1 MIEKKIYSPWAFT
14 GNEDEKAASNRQ
26 IYEKLM
32 KEYRVY
38 RHDSKID
45 LQDSV
50 DCNFADYHIVIG
62 RKAGYGHALYKIR
75 KNRPY
80 LSNDEL
86 ALLCDQGNLCF
97 GYEMQGDM
105 IKVFED

>member
-14 GNEDEKAASNRQ
+14 ENEDEKAASNRQ

-45 LQDSV
+45 LEDRV
-50 DCNFADYHIVIG
+50 DCNLADYDVVIG
-62 RKAGYGHALYKIR
+62 RKAGYAHTLYKIR
-75 KNRPY
+75 KNRPS

-86 ALLCDQGNLCF
+86 ALLCDHGNLCF
-97 GYEMQGDM
+97 GYSMQGDM
-105 IKVFED
+105 IRVSED